1 MELSFGGMVVSR
13 YSQLREKGAL
23 GKGNSM
29 TRGKM
34 LNVYMGIFILLGSKI
49 DNLECLFVH

>member
-1 MELSFGGMVVSR
+1 MSR

-34 LNVYMGIFILLGSKI
+34 LNVYMGDIYSIRKQ
-49 DNLECLFVH
+49 N

>member
-1 MELSFGGMVVSR
+1 MSR

-34 LNVYMGIFILLGSKI
+34 LNVYMGIFIILGSKI